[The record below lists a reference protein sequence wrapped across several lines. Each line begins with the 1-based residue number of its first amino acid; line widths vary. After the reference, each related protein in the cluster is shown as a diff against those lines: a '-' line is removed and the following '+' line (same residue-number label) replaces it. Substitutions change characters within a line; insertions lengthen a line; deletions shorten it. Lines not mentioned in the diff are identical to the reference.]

1 MSSHDQLE
9 ENFTGTLDR
18 ELKDIRSGTE
28 QQAQNLQEEYK
39 SELQAAQKDF
49 TAAVGSLR
57 RGCGSSTRPTR
68 FGGDMN
74 LASIADKVK
83 H

>member
-18 ELKDIRSGTE
+18 ELKDIRAGTE

-39 SELQAAQKDF
+39 SELQAAQQDF
-49 TAAVGSLR
+49 TATVWDVDVAAAEDQRDLEA
-57 RGCGSSTRPTR
+57 TWT
-68 FGGDMN
+68 
-74 LASIADKVK
+74 
-83 H
+83 